1 MAEREERRFA
11 EVSRDSVKLM
21 AESAGVEVG
30 DEVAALLAEDV
41 CYRLREAAQNSS
53 QFMRHAKRR
62 KLTVED
68 FNRALRWSN
77 VEAVCGYGAQDALP
91 FRPAKEGELFF
102 VEDRDVNLVNLA
114 LATNIPNGCAETMVR
129 VHVSYLDGKG
139 NLEPQGTVPSAVQS
153 LSEDLLKYYQQ
164 ITRAILGEDPHLMK
178 VALLDLQTNS
188 KIAALLPYFVYV
200 ISGVKSVSHDLEQ
213 LNRLLHMV
221 KSLVQNPYLYLGSY
235 VRSLVSSVMYCI
247 LEPLAAS
254 INPLNDHWTLRDYAA
269 LLLSHIF
276 WTHGDLVS
284 GLYHQILLSLQK
296 VLSDPVRPLCSHYG
310 AVVGLHALGWKAV
323 ERVLYPHLPAYWA
336 NLQAVLDDYSVSN
349 AQVKADGHKVYG
361 AILVAVERLLKMKA
375 LSLSKPAEGGVGG
388 QQGTAGGVLGFR
400 ESSPGLSPPPEPLSE
415 AGLGIAS
422 HLQAGGAG
430 CPWEDWTPVPLPA
443 MYCELY
449 SFFGDSLAV
458 RFSTGPELEGC
469 LPALPCQPADA
480 RKETVANAAA
490 GLDNSRKMP
499 QLTANLNISPRPDGS
514 PHTEP
519 PPPSLAA
526 TIPGRPFARSSS
538 SSSSVQRRSSSS
550 RPGQRSAGPSRD
562 VFPKARF
569 PPPQAGP
576 PSFSF
581 LIGGRQMGRRC
592 QGRRFQTS
600 FGPQPPLASLP
611 PRAYAHKLPVIG
623 RVSKPVRRWTCS
635 HYSLHL
641 PL

>member
-1 MAEREERRFA
+1 MAEERRFA
-11 EVSRDSVKLM
+11 EVPRESIKLM
-21 AESAGVEVG
+21 AESTGVELSE
-30 DEVAALLAEDV
+30 EVAALLAEDV
-41 CYRLREAAQNSS
+41 CYRLREATQNSS

-62 KLTVED
+62 KLCVED

-77 VEAVCGYGAQDALP
+77 TETVCGYGAQDALP
-91 FRPAKEGELFF
+91 FRPLKEGELFF
-102 VEDRDVNLVNLA
+102 VEDREVNLVELA
-114 LATNIPNGCAETMVR
+114 LATNIPKGCAETLVR
-129 VHVSYLDGKG
+129 VNVSYLDGKG
-139 NLEPQGTVPSAVQS
+139 NLESQGTVPTAVQS

-178 VALLDLQTNS
+178 VALLDLQSNS

-200 ISGVKSVSHDLEQ
+200 ISGVKSVSHDLDQ

-323 ERVLYPHLPAYWA
+323 ERVLYPHLPAYWS

-375 LSLSKPAEGGVGG
+375 LSLTLATEAGAAALP
-388 QQGTAGGVLGFR
+388 GTASGAVGFR
-400 ESSPGLSPPPEPLSE
+400 ESSPGFSPPPEPLSE
-415 AGLGIAS
+415 PPLGIAS
-422 HLQAGGAG
+422 HLQAGEAG
-430 CPWEDWTPVPLPA
+430 CPWEEWTPVSLPA

-458 RFSTGPELEGC
+458 RFSTDPPLAGAPPAGSCQPLEG
-469 LPALPCQPADA
+469 
-480 RKETVANAAA
+480 RKEPVSVAPN
-490 GLDNSRKMP
+490 LESTRKMP
-499 QLTANLNISPRPDGS
+499 QLTASMNISPRQDGS
-514 PHTEP
+514 PRTEP
-519 PPPSLAA
+519 QPPSLAA
-526 TIPGRPFARSSS
+526 TGPG
-538 SSSSVQRRSSSS
+538 RSSSS
-550 RPGQRSAGPSRD
+550 RPGRSTSQSRD
-562 VFPKARF
+562 IFPKARF

-576 PSFSF
+576 PAFAF
-581 LIGGRQMGRRC
+581 IIGGRQMGRRC

-600 FGPQPPLASLP
+600 FTPTPPLTSLP

>member
-1 MAEREERRFA
+1 MAEERRFA
-11 EVSRDSVKLM
+11 EVPRESIKLM
-21 AESAGVEVG
+21 AESTGVELSE
-30 DEVAALLAEDV
+30 EVAAMLAEDV
-41 CYRLREAAQNSS
+41 CYRLREATQNSS
-53 QFMRHAKRR
+53 QFMRHAKRK
-62 KLTVED
+62 KLCVED

-77 VEAVCGYGAQDALP
+77 TETVCGYGAQDALP
-91 FRPAKEGELFF
+91 FRPLKEGELFF
-102 VEDRDVNLVNLA
+102 VEDREVNLVELA
-114 LATNIPNGCAETMVR
+114 LATNIPKGCAEMLVR
-129 VHVSYLDGKG
+129 VNVSYLDGKG
-139 NLEPQGTVPSAVQS
+139 NLESQGTVPTAVQS

-178 VALLDLQTNS
+178 VALLDLQSNS

-200 ISGVKSVSHDLEQ
+200 ISGVKSVSHDLDQ

-375 LSLSKPAEGGVGG
+375 LSLTLATEGGAAALP
-388 QQGTAGGVLGFR
+388 GTASGAVGFR

-415 AGLGIAS
+415 PPLGIAS
-422 HLQAGGAG
+422 HLQAAGAG
-430 CPWEDWTPVPLPA
+430 CPCEEWTPVSLPA

-458 RFSTGPELEGC
+458 RFSTDPPLAGAPPAGPGQPLEG
-469 LPALPCQPADA
+469 
-480 RKETVANAAA
+480 RKEPASVAPN
-490 GLDNSRKMP
+490 LESTRKMP
-499 QLTANLNISPRPDGS
+499 QLTASMNISPRQDGS
-514 PHTEP
+514 PRTEP
-519 PPPSLAA
+519 QPPSLAA
-526 TIPGRPFARSSS
+526 TTPG
-538 SSSSVQRRSSSS
+538 RSSSS
-550 RPGQRSAGPSRD
+550 RPGRSTSQSRD
-562 VFPKARF
+562 IFPKARF

-576 PSFSF
+576 PAFAF
-581 LIGGRQMGRRC
+581 IIGGRQMGRRC

-600 FGPQPPLASLP
+600 FTPTPPPTSLP

-623 RVSKPVRRWTCS
+623 RVSKPVRHWTCS

>member
-1 MAEREERRFA
+1 MTEREERRFA
-11 EVSRDSVKLM
+11 EVPRESIKLM
-21 AESAGVEVG
+21 AESTGVELSE
-30 DEVAALLAEDV
+30 EVAALLAEDV
-41 CYRLREAAQNSS
+41 CYRLREATQNSS

-62 KLTVED
+62 KLSVED

-77 VEAVCGYGAQDALP
+77 TETICGHGAQDALS
-91 FRPAKEGELFF
+91 FRPLKEGELFF
-102 VEDRDVNLVNLA
+102 VEDREINLVELA
-114 LATNIPNGCAETMVR
+114 LATNIPKGCAETMVR
-129 VHVSYLDGKG
+129 VNVSYLD
-139 NLEPQGTVPSAVQS
+139 VPTAVQS
-153 LSEDLLKYYQQ
+153 LSDDLLKYYQQ

-178 VALLDLQTNS
+178 VALLDLQSNS

-200 ISGVKSVSHDLEQ
+200 ISGVKSVSHDLDQ

-375 LSLSKPAEGGVGG
+375 LSLTLAAEGGIAA
-388 QQGTAGGVLGFR
+388 QQGSVAGAVGFR

-415 AGLGIAS
+415 PPLGIAS

-430 CPWEDWTPVPLPA
+430 CPWEEWTPVSLPA

-458 RFSTGPELEGC
+458 RFSTDPPLGGAPPAGPCPPLDG
-469 LPALPCQPADA
+469 
-480 RKETVANAAA
+480 RKEPASGAAN
-490 GLDNSRKMP
+490 LESTRKMP
-499 QLTANLNISPRPDGS
+499 QLTASMNISPRQDGS
-514 PHTEP
+514 PRTEP
-519 PPPSLAA
+519 QPPSLAA
-526 TIPGRPFARSSS
+526 TGPGRSLARSSS
-538 SSSSVQRRSSSS
+538 SSVSRSRSSSS
-550 RPGQRSAGPSRD
+550 RPGRSSSQTRD
-562 VFPKARF
+562 IFPKTRF
-569 PPPQAGP
+569 QPPQAGP
-576 PSFSF
+576 PAFSF
-581 LIGGRQMGRRC
+581 IIGGRQMGRRC

-600 FGPQPPLASLP
+600 FTPTPPLTSLP
-611 PRAYAHKLPVIG
+611 PRTYAHKLPVIG